1 MYINIHFGK
10 RHDMGLAQQIR
21 QLLSQDSN
29 LTKLPHFQL
38 SGTTS
43 DPDHSRRR
51 MQQRAIAAEMIQVA
65 LLYGKCEHCSNATS
79 YTLLDKSLK
88 NTPYQ
93 KFLDKLRGLRV
104 IAQQR
109 PDGLAVTSVYWAW
122 DLR

>member
-1 MYINIHFGK
+1 
-10 RHDMGLAQQIR
+10 MGFAQQIR
-21 QLLSQDSN
+21 QLLNQDSHI
-29 LTKLPHFQL
+29 LELPSFIL
-38 SGTTS
+38 SGTTA
-43 DPDHSRRR
+43 DPDHTQRR

-93 KFLDKLRGLRV
+93 RFLDKLRGLRV
-104 IAQQR
+104 IAQMR
-109 PDGLAVTSVYWAW
+109 PNGLEVTSVYWAW

>member
-1 MYINIHFGK
+1 
-10 RHDMGLAQQIR
+10 MGFAQQIR
-21 QLLSQDSN
+21 QLLNQDSN
-29 LTKLPHFQL
+29 IPDLPNFVL
-38 SGTTS
+38 SGTAA
-43 DPDHSRRR
+43 DPDHTQRR

-65 LLYGKCEHCSNATS
+65 LLYGKCEHYCHATT

-93 KFLDKLRGLRV
+93 RFLDKLRGLRV

-109 PDGLAVTSVYWAW
+109 PNGLEVTSVYWAW